1 MPAIAQRSLRRYR
14 TCEEIWRMTIFGVSA
29 RNRKLRSLDR
39 FVPFCYFTA
48 RFRRE
53 TSPRV
58 SAQEFHGEATAS
70 AA

>member
-1 MPAIAQRSLRRYR
+1 
-14 TCEEIWRMTIFGVSA
+14 MTAHRAATENGGP
-29 RNRKLRSLDR
+29 RSLDR

>member
-1 MPAIAQRSLRRYR
+1 
-14 TCEEIWRMTIFGVSA
+14 MTIFGVSA

>member
-1 MPAIAQRSLRRYR
+1 
-14 TCEEIWRMTIFGVSA
+14 MTESGATVENG
-29 RNRKLRSLDR
+29 RPRSLDR

-58 SAQEFHGEATAS
+58 SAQEFHGEAAAS